1 MSSKIITPLI
11 LGSALTLSAL
21 SFVACGEDSNPN
33 GFQPSAG
40 SSSSAAPWSEPAN
53 TPTTAI
59 VFSGL
64 SAPPSLTNIMFD
76 GTLTLDLSDSN
87 TVVDINAVRFTN
99 IEFAIVKAGTNET
112 QGTVTVTFPK
122 DFENTVVST
131 ISLSEM
137 GVSTDLDVGYT
148 DCGNFELKITAYAD
162 DGYVPSISTESI
174 PFVRS
179 EEKCK
184 VPESSSSAEPEA
196 PGIPLTSVE
205 LPFDTKVSRCFN
217 VTTGAPSTDENGD
230 VCFKPDAAKNINL
243 YSTTGYKFAIYN
255 NRNDGDDWNDY
266 TPKWTPDNPQ
276 TTSFTYLP
284 SSLQEKIGNFI
295 SEIGE
300 QFVVGVSPTYAPLTG
315 SAAGFVAFGVKEST
329 PPYDGNGNINM
340 TLLIYKAAQ

>member
-205 LPFDTKVSRCFN
+205 LPFNTKVNRCFN
-217 VTTGAPSTDENGD
+217 VATGAASTDETGD
-230 VCFKPDAAKNINL
+230 VCFKPTSSNAIQL
-243 YSTTGYKFAIYN
+243 YSATGYKFAFYN

-266 TPKWTPDNPQ
+266 TPNWLPDNPQ
-276 TTSFTYLP
+276 TTSFTYL
-284 SSLQEKIGNFI
+284 SSALQENIGNVVN
-295 SEIGE
+295 EIGE
-300 QFVVGVSPTYAPLTG
+300 QFIVGVAPTYAPLSG
-315 SAAGFVAFGVKEST
+315 SAAGFVAFGIKDPV
-329 PPYDGNGNINM
+329 PPDPNGNVSM